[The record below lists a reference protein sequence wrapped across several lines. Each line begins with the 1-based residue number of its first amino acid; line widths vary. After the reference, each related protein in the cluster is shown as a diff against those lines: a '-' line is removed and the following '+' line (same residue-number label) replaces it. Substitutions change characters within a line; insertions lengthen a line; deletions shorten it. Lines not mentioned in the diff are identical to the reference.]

1 MSTTLSFL
9 IPSCPT
15 ATSGSENWPKSTP
28 MSADPRP
35 LTVSD
40 LLAMKASGRRGVML
54 TCYDAV
60 FARLLEEAG
69 VDILLVGDSL
79 NQVIAGHETTLSTT
93 LDQMIYHAA
102 AVRRSSRRALVFVDL
117 PFLTYQ
123 VTIPDAIRNAGRVL
137 QESGAHGVKL
147 EGGSHM
153 AETVAALVQRGI
165 PVIGHLGLTPQSVHA
180 LGGYRVQGR
189 DAADADRLVKDA
201 KALETAGACSIVL
214 ELIPAA
220 LSARVSQALTIP
232 TIGIG
237 AGSQCDGQVL
247 VLHDML
253 GLNEQFT
260 PKFLK
265 HFAKLGDAVREAVRT
280 YADEVRAGK

>member
-1 MSTTLSFL
+1 M
-9 IPSCPT
+9 
-15 ATSGSENWPKSTP
+15 N
-28 MSADPRP
+28 ADPRP
-35 LTVSD
+35 LTVTD
-40 LLAMKASGRRGVML
+40 LLSMKAAGRRIVML

-60 FARLLEEAG
+60 FARHLEEAG
-69 VDILLVGDSL
+69 VDVLLVGDSL

-102 AVRRSSRRALVFVDL
+102 AVRRVSRRALVFVDL

-123 VTIPDAIRNAGRVL
+123 VSIPDAIRNAGRVL
-137 QESGAHGVKL
+137 QETGAHGVKL
-147 EGGSHM
+147 EGGSPM
-153 AETVAALVQRGI
+153 AETVRALVERGI

-189 DAADADRLVKDA
+189 EAGAADRLLDDA
-201 KALETAGACSIVL
+201 KKLEYAGACAVVL
-214 ELIPAA
+214 ELVPAA
-220 LSARVSQALTIP
+220 LAGRISQALAIP

-237 AGSQCDGQVL
+237 AGPQCDGQVL

-265 HFAKLGDAVREAVRT
+265 HYGKLGQAVRES
-280 YADEVRAGK
+280 VRAYASDVREGKYPGKEHSFE

>member
-1 MSTTLSFL
+1 M
-9 IPSCPT
+9 
-15 ATSGSENWPKSTP
+15 N
-28 MSADPRP
+28 ADPRP
-35 LTVSD
+35 LTVTD
-40 LLAMKASGRRGVML
+40 LLGMKAAARRVVML

-69 VDILLVGDSL
+69 VDVLLVGDSL

-102 AVRRSSRRALVFVDL
+102 AVRRASRRALVFVDL

-123 VTIPDAIRNAGRVL
+123 ISIPEAIRNAGRVL
-137 QESGAHGVKL
+137 QETGAHGVKL

-153 AETVAALVQRGI
+153 AETVAALVERGI

-189 DAADADRLVKDA
+189 DESGADRLMKDA
-201 KALETAGACSIVL
+201 VGLESAGACALVL
-214 ELIPAA
+214 ELVPAA
-220 LSARVSQALTIP
+220 LAGRISRSLTIP

-237 AGSQCDGQVL
+237 AGPHCDGQVL

-253 GLNEQFT
+253 GLNEQFA

-265 HFAKLGDAVREAVRT
+265 HFGKLGQAVREAVRA
-280 YADEVRAGK
+280 YASEVREGKYPGKEHSFE